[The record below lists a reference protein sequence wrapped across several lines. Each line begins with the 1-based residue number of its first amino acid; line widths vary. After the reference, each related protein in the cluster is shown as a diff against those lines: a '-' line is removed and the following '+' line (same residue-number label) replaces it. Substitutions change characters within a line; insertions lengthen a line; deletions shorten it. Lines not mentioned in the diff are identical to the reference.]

1 MKMDPVRLTNSDYMG
16 GNSAIRIFRHYLQDK
31 IELHWHEF
39 YEMAFVI
46 EGKADHYL
54 NGSLRR
60 LEPGSLLFLTPADFH
75 VLKPDPNQTLVL
87 LNMIFNNEALSEPL
101 QRLMVNSSE
110 AFQTLFKQEEYHH
123 LLAEFELIWSEQQQE
138 FKLGSDL
145 LRKGALERIILLA
158 ERNLQLSGA
167 QKVKNEF
174 LKPAIRNAITYMQ
187 YHFRD
192 PLSLAKAAAH
202 CNTSTNYFS
211 ELFHKETGNSFQI
224 YLQELRLRFA
234 SSLLQAS
241 ELSVIDICLASGFNS
256 ISHFDRTFK
265 LKFGCT
271 PSTYRKQQ
279 RN

>member
-1 MKMDPVRLTNSDYMG
+1 MIMDPVRLTNSDYMG

-39 YEMAFVI
+39 YEIALI
-46 EGKADHYL
+46 LKGEGNHSL
-54 NGSLRR
+54 NGSLYR

-75 VLKPDPNQTLVL
+75 LLEPDPKQTLVL
-87 LNMIFNNEALSEPL
+87 LNMIFNNEVLSEPL

-110 AFQTLFKQEEYHH
+110 AFQTIFKQEEYQS
-123 LLAEFELIWSEQQQE
+123 LLAEFEFIWCEQQQE
-138 FKLGSDL
+138 LKVGSDL
-145 LRKGALERIILLA
+145 LRKGALERIMLLA
-158 ERNLQLSGA
+158 ERNLQLTGVLKA
-167 QKVKNEF
+167 KTDY

-187 YHFRD
+187 YHFRE
-192 PLSLAKAAAH
+192 PLSLAKVAAH
-202 CNTSTNYFS
+202 SNTSTNYFS
-211 ELFHKETGNSFQI
+211 ELFHKETGSSFQI

-265 LKFGCT
+265 LKFGST
-271 PSTYRKQQ
+271 PSTYRRQQ